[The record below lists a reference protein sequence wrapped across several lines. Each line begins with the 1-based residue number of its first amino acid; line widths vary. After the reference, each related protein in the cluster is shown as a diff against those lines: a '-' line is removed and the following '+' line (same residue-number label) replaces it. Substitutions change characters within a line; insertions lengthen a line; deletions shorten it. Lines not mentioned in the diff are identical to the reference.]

1 MWKRRITQMCVFSML
16 GALMF
21 CSKIVMEA
29 LPNIHLLGM
38 FVMTFTIVYRTKAL
52 IPIYIYV
59 FLNGLYAGFNL
70 WWVPYIYIWTILWGF
85 TMLLPKKMPK
95 WLCCIVYP
103 AVCGLHG
110 FLYGILYAPAEALLF
125 GLNFEQA
132 IAWIISGIPFDL
144 THGISNIFMGML
156 VFPLS
161 QLLHRLSKSVGI

>member
-125 GLNFEQA
+125 GLNFEQT
-132 IAWIISGIPFDL
+132 IAWIFSGIPFDL